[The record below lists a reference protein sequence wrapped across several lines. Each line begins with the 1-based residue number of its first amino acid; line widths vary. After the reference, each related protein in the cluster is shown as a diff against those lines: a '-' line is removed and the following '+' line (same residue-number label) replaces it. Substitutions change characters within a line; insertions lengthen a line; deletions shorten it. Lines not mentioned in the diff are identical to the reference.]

1 MRSKGWALAG
11 AGRISLPETLGR
23 LVTDAHCSV
32 RPEQGKETNGR
43 TFFFL
48 NIYLFIWLPQVL
60 EAERRIFDL
69 HCGTQ
74 DF

>member
-11 AGRISLPETLGR
+11 AGRISLPETLRR
-23 LVTDAHCSV
+23 LVTDDQRSV
-32 RPEQGKETNGR
+32 RPEQGRETNGR
-43 TFFFL
+43 TFLFF
-48 NIYLFIWLPQVL
+48 NKYLFIWLPWVL

-74 DF
+74 DL